1 MAKNFTIVPSASQ
14 LLIEKIFLF
23 LYESIF
29 QQLLNEGQRFFGLL
43 VTTFIFIF
51 FFNLSGMV
59 AFTCSVTSQMAV
71 NFTLSFSLF
80 IAVTL
85 IGVQKHG
92 FNFIKLF
99 FPKGVPN
106 LLIPLLFLI
115 EVISYFSRAISL
127 GIRLFANIMA
137 GHTLLVI
144 LTSFATGLGKFSLLA
159 GFFPFLVV
167 FGVTFLEIAISC
179 LQAYVFFVLVIIYFK
194 DAIYLH

>member
-1 MAKNFTIVPSASQ
+1 
-14 LLIEKIFLF
+14 
-23 LYESIF
+23 
-29 QQLLNEGQRFFGLL
+29 
-43 VTTFIFIF
+43 
-51 FFNLSGMV
+51 MV
-59 AFTCSVTSQMAV
+59 AFTCSVTSQMVV

-85 IGVQKHG
+85 VGIQKHG
-92 FNFIKLF
+92 FNFLKLF
-99 FPKGVPN
+99 FPKGVPS
-106 LLIPLLFLI
+106 LLVPLLFLI
-115 EVISYFSRAISL
+115 EIISYFSRAISL